1 MEMNDSG
8 VEFTTSALPLDSDT
22 DVPDNLNS
30 HKLLIE
36 SDTLAGVPPAISE
49 GEHSA
54 TRTPDSILSASPV
67 VQPKSGAQIDGDLI
81 GATTP
86 EEMAKVNE
94 LDAKTSKDASP
105 HSEKAATFDPTNGT
119 TTWALQIES
128 PISFTQVRPL
138 FIRHITTTN
147 DTLSCLYSS
156 DA

>member
-22 DVPDNLNS
+22 DVPDNLTS
-30 HKLLIE
+30 HKFLLE

-49 GEHSA
+49 GDHSA

-105 HSEKAATFDPTNGT
+105 HSEKAAALDPTNGT
-119 TTWALQIES
+119 TT
-128 PISFTQVRPL
+128 
-138 FIRHITTTN
+138 
-147 DTLSCLYSS
+147 
-156 DA
+156 

>member
-22 DVPDNLNS
+22 DVPDNLTS

-49 GEHSA
+49 GDHSA

-94 LDAKTSKDASP
+94 LEAKTSKDASP
-105 HSEKAATFDPTNGT
+105 HSEIATTFDPTNGT

-138 FIRHITTTN
+138 FICNITTTN
-147 DTLSCLYSS
+147 DTSSCSYSS